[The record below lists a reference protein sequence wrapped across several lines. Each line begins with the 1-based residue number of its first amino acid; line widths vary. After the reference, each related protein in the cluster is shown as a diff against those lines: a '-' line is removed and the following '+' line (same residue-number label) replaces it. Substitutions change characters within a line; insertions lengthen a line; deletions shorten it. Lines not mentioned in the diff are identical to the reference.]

1 VNVLKHHRITLDS
14 SFDQE
19 GRNKHVQRLV
29 ELKHWAH
36 PLAMDGNRTTFH
48 VLEAV
53 DAAAAILDYARAN
66 RVDHIGM
73 GARTSSFKRS
83 ILGSVSQAVVAGA
96 DCTVTVVRPPRS
108 LEAAETIAPADPP
121 F

>member
-1 VNVLKHHRITLDS
+1 
-14 SFDQE
+14 
-19 GRNKHVQRLV
+19 
-29 ELKHWAH
+29 
-36 PLAMDGNRTTFH
+36 
-48 VLEAV
+48 
-53 DAAAAILDYARAN
+53 
-66 RVDHIGM
+66 M